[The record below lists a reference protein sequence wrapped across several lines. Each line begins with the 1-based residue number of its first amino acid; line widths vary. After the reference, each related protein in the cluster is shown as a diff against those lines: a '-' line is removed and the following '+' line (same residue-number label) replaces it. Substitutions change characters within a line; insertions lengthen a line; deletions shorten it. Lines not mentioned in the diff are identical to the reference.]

1 MAVDYLMPTHRV
13 TLMGTCLGG
22 TEIWNTGFWLGE
34 SATAAG
40 PPTQAEA
47 DAIRAAWQTFFV
59 HGNSKINSS
68 YKCDGVKVAW
78 VQEDGTSDPSNT
90 KYAYYTTPIS
100 GTSTDS
106 GIMPPQ
112 CSLAATMISAKA
124 RGFGSKGRMY
134 LPGINAP
141 LLATGKISSGTVLP
155 IATKLKEF
163 FDAVNAHADV
173 PLPVTL
179 NATAS
184 TNPTSTHDAEMWAV
198 TGVKVGDVYDTQ
210 RRRRN
215 QLVETYQ
222 LANLA

>member
-34 SATAAG
+34 SSTAAG
-40 PPTQAEA
+40 PPVQAEA
-47 DAIRAAWQTFFV
+47 DAIKTLWQTFFT
-59 HGNSKINSS
+59 HGDSKINSS

-78 VQEDGTSDPSNT
+78 VMEDGTSDPDDT
-90 KYAYYTTPIS
+90 KYAYYASPIS

-112 CSLAATMISAKA
+112 VSLAATLTSAKV

-141 LLATGKISSGTVLP
+141 LLSTGHINSSTVAA
-155 IATKLKEF
+155 IAVKLKAF
-163 FDAVNAHADV
+163 FDGVNAAGDV
-173 PLPVTL
+173 LLPVTL

-184 TNPTSTHDAEMWAV
+184 TNPTSTHDAEMWPV
-198 TGVKVGDVYDTQ
+198 TGLKIGNVYDTQ

-215 QLVETYQ
+215 QLVETYSGVV
-222 LANLA
+222 LA